1 MQRILNQASGLK
13 IMVIGDFF
21 LDSYLLIDP
30 TKEELSRETG
40 KTAHQVVGSRLTPG
54 AAGNVAKNL
63 RTLGVKDVVAVGA
76 LGLDGYG
83 YELRKSLRGLGV
95 DIGHLLECSNRITP
109 TYIKPVIGLESQEE
123 LNRLD
128 LKNWTPTPQRLEDE
142 IIGILR
148 DIGPECDAVMVV
160 DQVEEENCGVIT
172 DNVRA
177 ALQELG
183 RAYPGLFI
191 LVDSRRHI
199 GRFSD
204 VIIKPN
210 QFEAAR
216 ALGKKSALDDPEQSI
231 QALFAMTGKPVF
243 MTCGDAGQWVYD
255 GEQSILVPAV
265 PVKGPIDIVGA
276 GDSASAGIL
285 IALASGA
292 SCLDAAF
299 LGNLVASVTI
309 RQLGTT
315 GEASQEDV
323 LELFDGWTSQ
333 GLTL

>member
-1 MQRILNQASGLK
+1 MI
-13 IMVIGDFF
+13 F

-30 TKEELSRETG
+30 QRKNCRGRLERQPTKWSEADYTS
-40 KTAHQVVGSRLTPG
+40 

-160 DQVEEENCGVIT
+160 DQV
-172 DNVRA
+172 
-177 ALQELG
+177 
-183 RAYPGLFI
+183 
-191 LVDSRRHI
+191 
-199 GRFSD
+199 
-204 VIIKPN
+204 
-210 QFEAAR
+210 
-216 ALGKKSALDDPEQSI
+216 
-231 QALFAMTGKPVF
+231 
-243 MTCGDAGQWVYD
+243 
-255 GEQSILVPAV
+255 
-265 PVKGPIDIVGA
+265 
-276 GDSASAGIL
+276 
-285 IALASGA
+285 
-292 SCLDAAF
+292 
-299 LGNLVASVTI
+299 
-309 RQLGTT
+309 
-315 GEASQEDV
+315 
-323 LELFDGWTSQ
+323 
-333 GLTL
+333 